1 MKKLLF
7 VIVATCMLLS
17 VKAQEDKGKIAL
29 DFTFDPAAIFDAN
42 AGPMFQMPEIKARY
56 FKSENFALRLGLN
69 LSTGTNKTYTDTEG
83 DTYVKNSSFLIA
95 IAPGFE
101 KHFGSGKF
109 HPYVG
114 AELPISLFSTA
125 REEKDNIDTFDETG
139 GSFGLELNAVLGFD
153 YYVLP
158 KFYVGA
164 EFTPGFKFN
173 KIFDQKRDGEVTE
186 KGGYSTSFGLSGSS
200 GLKIGVRF

>member
-1 MKKLLF
+1 MKRLLF
-7 VIVATCMLLS
+7 VVVATCMLLS

-42 AGPMFQMPEIKARY
+42 AGPMFQMPYIKARY
-56 FKSENFALRLGLN
+56 FTSDDFALRLGLN
-69 LSTGTNKTYTDTEG
+69 LNTSTNKTYNDTEG
-83 DTYVKNSSFLIA
+83 DTYVKNSSFLIS

-114 AELPISLFSTA
+114 AELPISLLSTN
-125 REEKDNIDTFDETG
+125 REDKDNFGTVDSKG

-153 YYVLP
+153 YYISP

-164 EFTPGFKFN
+164 EFTPGFRFN
-173 KIFDQKRDGEVTE
+173 KNFDQKTDGDVTV
-186 KGGYSTSFGLSGSS
+186 KGGYSANFGLSGSS